1 MTADLAQD
9 TRVHRLAAGAYGAT
23 LPEHWNFRSPSGG
36 VLMTLALRAARTE
49 LDAPELQ
56 LASATTLFCAPIM
69 AGRLCA
75 DVEVMRR
82 GGTAAQVMV
91 SLRNT
96 EQPQCGLRVLATFAR
111 QRSGPEFVDVPP
123 PAVPAPQ
130 DAPAFADPMPFAK
143 GLRAKFS
150 DNFESRL
157 AAGHDWFADD
167 FRAGEARFARWFRY
181 KTPQHGAD
189 GVLDPL
195 ALPPI
200 ADTMPPAVI
209 MKLGPGFEPFVAPSL
224 DLTLHFLANTERDWL
239 LVSTHCRSAG
249 RGLASAHSEIWDD
262 AGRLLAYATQVM
274 LFRRPPA
281 AFV

>member
-96 EQPQCGLRVLATFAR
+96 EQ
-111 QRSGPEFVDVPP
+111 
-123 PAVPAPQ
+123 
-130 DAPAFADPMPFAK
+130 
-143 GLRAKFS
+143 
-150 DNFESRL
+150 
-157 AAGHDWFADD
+157 
-167 FRAGEARFARWFRY
+167 
-181 KTPQHGAD
+181 
-189 GVLDPL
+189 
-195 ALPPI
+195 
-200 ADTMPPAVI
+200 
-209 MKLGPGFEPFVAPSL
+209 
-224 DLTLHFLANTERDWL
+224 
-239 LVSTHCRSAG
+239 
-249 RGLASAHSEIWDD
+249 
-262 AGRLLAYATQVM
+262 
-274 LFRRPPA
+274 
-281 AFV
+281 